1 MGKGIGGHHQPN
13 EGKSNDWITP
23 KFIIDALGP
32 FDLDPCMSLTQPWPT
47 AVKGYTVNDD
57 GFSRDWG
64 NDRVFMNPPYGP
76 HTGIWLEKLANHG
89 NGIALIFA
97 RTDTKMFFDYVWR
110 RADACLFLEGRL
122 YFHYPDGRKAPANA
136 GGPSVLVAYGEN
148 NVRCL
153 KDCGLAGAFVRL
165 KCDTP

>member
-23 KFIIDALGP
+23 KFVIDALGS
-32 FDLDPCMSLTQPWPT
+32 FDLDPCQSATQPWKT
-47 AVKGYTVNDD
+47 AQYGFTVEDD
-57 GFSRDWG
+57 GLKQVWFGRIWL
-64 NDRVFMNPPYGP
+64 NPPYGP
-76 HTGIWLEKLANHG
+76 HTGIWLEKLADWG

-122 YFHYPDGRKAPANA
+122 YFHRPDGTRAPANA

-148 NVRCL
+148 NVKCL
-153 KDCGLAGAFVRL
+153 QACGLPGAFVRL
-165 KCDTP
+165 K